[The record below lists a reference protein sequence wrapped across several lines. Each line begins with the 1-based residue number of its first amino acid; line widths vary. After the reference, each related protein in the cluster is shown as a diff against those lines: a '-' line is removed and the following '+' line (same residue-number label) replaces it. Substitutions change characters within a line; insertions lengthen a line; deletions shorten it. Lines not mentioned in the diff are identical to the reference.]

1 MKILS
6 KTFSFLFI
14 FCLFLNIGC
23 KKDKNKPVLGDDTC
37 EVTYTIDGQNNASQ
51 PAVCVYLDGTLQ
63 MGLVGSNDIVIQLNE
78 LFGTTSI
85 QAPSD
90 DLIIIVGLKDG
101 SLRLGIESGTM
112 NVTEFST
119 NKIKGNFSGT
129 FRDVLDFD
137 MTGPTYELTNG
148 KFEANF

>member
-1 MKILS
+1 MKILIKPFYVLLS
-6 KTFSFLFI
+6 L
-14 FCLFLNIGC
+14 CLFLNIGC
-23 KKDKNKPVLGDDTC
+23 KKDKNNPVLGDDNC
-37 EVTYTIDGQNNASQ
+37 EISYTIDGQNNTSE

-63 MGLVGSNDIVIQLNE
+63 MGLVGSNDIVIQVNE

-90 DLIIIVGLKDG
+90 NLIIIVGLNNG
-101 SLRLGIESGTM
+101 SLRLGIESGSLT
-112 NVTEFST
+112 VTEFNS
-119 NKIKGNFSGT
+119 NKAKGTFSGT
-129 FRDVLDFD
+129 FRDVLDFS